1 MNIKSQG
8 QAVQYDY
15 SLLTSIGNDV
25 FISGNVEIR
34 RPHLVSIGNHVAI
47 DTGFYLTTSANIG
60 DYVHI
65 APYVTV
71 IGGVHG
77 DLIMEH
83 FSGMSAGCR
92 IICGSDDYLG
102 DGLTGP
108 TIPEKYHAS
117 IKYAPVVLEKFVV
130 LGTNVVVMPGVVIG
144 EGSVI
149 GACSLVTKDVEPW
162 SVYVGTPA
170 RKVKDRPKDK
180 IIAYAREMGYL

>member
-8 QAVQYDY
+8 QAAQYDY

-71 IGGVHG
+71 IGGEQG
-77 DLIMEH
+77 NLIMEH
-83 FSGMSAGCR
+83 FSGVSAGCR

-108 TIPEKYHAS
+108 TIPEKYHAA

-130 LGTNVVVMPGVVIG
+130 LGTNVVVMPGVRIG